1 MSTTEF
7 DTPLKY
13 DYTTIEKL
21 LEDERI
27 YSIVALVA
35 SMVQKAY
42 VGPELHPKDRYTD
55 DKIDKNETKAINAA
69 IKVSRD
75 LKFRE
80 KCYDYTWQLVSHG
93 DLFEQIIKTEK
104 GITGLISLPLSSVRV
119 LANESQIKSRGNGAQ
134 ILVENL
140 ISVKK
145 HDNDTN
151 PPVFKEGDYFHLS
164 FKNHAVWRKDIE
176 DTDTYGIYSKPPIAS
191 LQRLVNWKKK
201 TIENDIIWK
210 NKLLPR
216 ILYKLKMPSIIPS
229 KYTGSQTEKVQ
240 AATADA
246 ELLTTK
252 FINTTK
258 TLRPDDDLVISD
270 AADAKM
276 LESSSTNY
284 QQPNDTISQINTFL
298 NTPQGIPSGLLG
310 GETGASM
317 GLELAAIFS
326 GIRVDYIVRK
336 IVNVLDELMRSHV
349 KIVATSATEEVIDR
363 LFIHV
368 DPSLTV
374 EKFNKVKTALSMAAT
389 GQFTRAEIREASG
402 YVRLPQLPEE
412 AFVKISIGEA
422 NKSIQDQVANIE
434 KEKDKSN
441 ENNRSPQAMRN
452 LTESQRKNSGV

>member
-1 MSTTEF
+1 
-7 DTPLKY
+7 
-13 DYTTIEKL
+13 
-21 LEDERI
+21 
-27 YSIVALVA
+27 
-35 SMVQKAY
+35 
-42 VGPELHPKDRYTD
+42 
-55 DKIDKNETKAINAA
+55 
-69 IKVSRD
+69 
-75 LKFRE
+75 
-80 KCYDYTWQLVSHG
+80 
-93 DLFEQIIKTEK
+93 
-104 GITGLISLPLSSVRV
+104 
-119 LANESQIKSRGNGAQ
+119 
-134 ILVENL
+134 
-140 ISVKK
+140 
-145 HDNDTN
+145 
-151 PPVFKEGDYFHLS
+151 
-164 FKNHAVWRKDIE
+164 
-176 DTDTYGIYSKPPIAS
+176 
-191 LQRLVNWKKK
+191 
-201 TIENDIIWK
+201 
-210 NKLLPR
+210 
-216 ILYKLKMPSIIPS
+216 MPSIIPS

-389 GQFTRAEIREASG
+389 GQFTRAVIREASG